1 MKKRLWSVFMA
12 FCLMLTLLP
21 AGALAAED
29 SEAPVSAVTAGDAES
44 LKSAI
49 ASAKDGDT
57 IEIPSGTY
65 EIGSL
70 TVTKAISLQGA
81 GADETILV
89 GVLKIAGSE
98 NDPGSDPTS
107 TSISVSGITFRP
119 AQDADS
125 VNFGLYFGNGWNT
138 NAYMTNWNITVSN
151 CAFEDWQYAICL
163 QGGTLDSGSTSG
175 NTLTVTGCT
184 FDGVFCA
191 TSVCATSGTLDMAA
205 SDFEASGPYYY
216 AAQVFGDEDGQ
227 HNYYYSTLTSDP
239 VDVTIDSDNGR
250 PAEGFQ
256 GFSVIVLDESG
267 TPKSYADTVSGAVT
281 AADDGDTIYLPAGE
295 YEIGSLNNIT
305 KAVNIQ
311 GEGAGETILT
321 GTMMYQNLTD
331 GGGTNKS
338 ITIEG
343 ITLNAPSGE
352 NANHQ
357 GLCWSTGVSGYQLN
371 VTGCEFN
378 GWQYA
383 IGINSGASSN
393 TLNVS
398 NTSFN
403 DTFCAMSVKEGDNNN
418 SVSVDTA
425 SVTTTEGLFAVQKFG
440 STTNENNYYYNA
452 EDAAKNENAVPGSE
466 IGTVPSI
473 WEAKSG
479 NTYGSLKDLVEAA
492 ASAEA
497 PVTIELLS
505 DIALEESITIPA
517 KDITIHGS
525 NHSIT
530 YPVSA
535 SAAFTIPSGA
545 EGNSLTVQGVSF
557 VVSDVEETPV
567 TGFGILVGEATDG
580 VSVTVADCSFA
591 NLYSGVYFGHL
602 ETGAT
607 GSLSITNSTY
617 TNCVY
622 GYSVDEVTNGSAVNA
637 VEPTFTGNTG
647 DVTESE
653 SWDSI
658 TVTHAGSV
666 TAYGSWDAAYA
677 AAQTGDTITLYMDVE
692 TEALQIEKQITLDG
706 NGHTIRYSGS
716 ATAEAPANGAL
727 ITVQGDSADSVEIK
741 NLTVETDGKVKHGVQ
756 FYCVEGGALTNVTIN
771 GGAYTSVNVNGSQV
785 TMTDCTLKPSES
797 AYANIEY
804 GMGSGVTEIPEI
816 TLSNVTGN
824 PDKPLVYADKATAD
838 AVKANDSTIDSSATA
853 ADIAAA
859 INETYLTGAQITL
872 VYSEGDGDPTVIPG
886 TEIYTITLDA
896 NGGSF
901 AAGAP
906 TSATTNNENQL
917 DLDALSV
924 PTREGYTF
932 AGWFTEASGGTQITA
947 ETTFSGND
955 TLYAHWSSNSSG
967 YIPGGSGSTT
977 YAITIEGSDCGTVT
991 SNRTSAASG
1000 VTVTLTVTP
1009 DEGYELDTLTV
1020 TDRDGDT
1027 ITLTNKGDGTY
1038 TFTMPASRVTVT
1050 ATFQAVTDEPA
1061 DTGLPFTD
1069 VAASVWYYDAVQYVY
1084 GQGMMNGTSASTFSP
1099 LMTTD
1104 RAMIV
1109 TILYR
1114 LEGEPAVTGTS
1125 AFSDVADGQWYTDA
1139 VIWAADNGIVTGY
1152 DTGAFGPSDTVTR
1165 EQMAAILYR
1174 YASYK
1179 GYDVTASADLS
1190 GYADQAQISGY
1201 ALTAMQW
1208 ANAESLITGTSDS
1221 TLTPGGSA
1229 TRAEAA
1235 TILMRFAQSVAN

>member
-21 AGALAAED
+21 AGALAAEIKSGD
-29 SEAPVSAVTAGDAES
+29 SPVSTVYEAWTSADTLPTSGTYSLTQDVTITPTFSSYPTVRDSLVLDLNGHTITVSGSYGYAYFVQSNGNLTIEDHSEESSGKITNSGATGSSKTLIQINSGTFTLSGGTLENTTSSGYALYVNGGGSATISGGCIVNTASSGHAVFINGTSEASKSGGTLTLAGGEIKNTADGGNAIYVNGGNAAAASFVMEGGTITQESSYSSSAAVYANNGAESITISGGEIDSNSMGVYAAFTPVTVTGGTITTEKQAFQTRNTTIAPKDGSSVTVTAG
-44 LKSAI
+44 
-49 ASAKDGDT
+49 
-57 IEIPSGTY
+57 
-65 EIGSL
+65 
-70 TVTKAISLQGA
+70 GA
-81 GADETILV
+81 LFYTF
-89 GVLKIAGSE
+89 S
-98 NDPGSDPTS
+98 GSDNK
-107 TSISVSGITFRP
+107 V
-119 AQDADS
+119 
-125 VNFGLYFGNGWNT
+125 L
-138 NAYMTNWNITVSN
+138 
-151 CAFEDWQYAICL
+151 
-163 QGGTLDSGSTSG
+163 GGTFSATTLVQEYTSADDDT
-175 NTLTVTGCT
+175 TLTVTGGT
-184 FDGVFCA
+184 Y
-191 TSVCATSGTLDMAA
+191 SGGISDAELNEFIPAGMEAVQSGDSWSLGISDDAIAEVNGIGYTTL
-205 SDFEASGPYYY
+205 SDAVNA
-216 AAQVFGDEDGQ
+216 AAQSE
-227 HNYYYSTLTSDP
+227 SATITLRSEVVLTEP
-239 VDVTIDSDNGR
+239 VAI
-250 PAEGFQ
+250 P
-256 GFSVIVLDESG
+256 
-267 TPKSYADTVSGAVT
+267 SGA
-281 AADDGDTIYLPAGE
+281 
-295 YEIGSLNNIT
+295 
-305 KAVNIQ
+305 
-311 GEGAGETILT
+311 
-321 GTMMYQNLTD
+321 
-331 GGGTNKS
+331 S
-338 ITIEG
+338 ITI
-343 ITLNAPSGE
+343 N
-352 NANHQ
+352 
-357 GLCWSTGVSGYQLN
+357 
-371 VTGCEFN
+371 
-378 GWQYA
+378 
-383 IGINSGASSN
+383 
-393 TLNVS
+393 
-398 NTSFN
+398 
-403 DTFCAMSVKEGDNNN
+403 
-418 SVSVDTA
+418 
-425 SVTTTEGLFAVQKFG
+425 
-440 STTNENNYYYNA
+440 
-452 EDAAKNENAVPGSE
+452 
-466 IGTVPSI
+466 
-473 WEAKSG
+473 
-479 NTYGSLKDLVEAA
+479 
-492 ASAEA
+492 
-497 PVTIELLS
+497 
-505 DIALEESITIPA
+505 
-517 KDITIHGS
+517 GS

-545 EGNSLTVQGVSF
+545 EGTSLTVQRVSF
-557 VVSDVEETPV
+557 VVSDAEEPPV

-617 TNCVY
+617 ANCVY
-622 GYSVDEVTNGSAVNA
+622 GYSVDEVTNGSAVNV
-637 VEPTFTGNTG
+637 VEPIFTGNTG
-647 DVTESE
+647 DVTEFE

-658 TVTHAGSV
+658 TVTHAGTV
-666 TAYGSWDAAYA
+666 TAYGFWDAAYA
-677 AAQTGDTITLYMDVE
+677 AAQAGDTITLYMDVE

-716 ATAEAPANGAL
+716 ATAAAPANGAL

-771 GGAYTSVNVNGSQV
+771 GGAYTSVNVNGSEV
-785 TMTDCTLKPSES
+785 TMTDCTLNPSES

-804 GMGSGVTEIPEI
+804 GMGSGVSEIPEI

-838 AVKANDSTIDSSATA
+838 AIKANDSTIGSSASA
-853 ADIAAA
+853 DDIAAA
-859 INETYLTGAQITL
+859 INEKYLTGAQITL
-872 VYSEGDGDPTVIPG
+872 VYSDGGGDPTVIPG

-947 ETTFSGND
+947 ETTFSEDD

-1069 VAASVWYYDAVQYVY
+1069 VAASAWYYDAVQYVY
-1084 GQGMMNGTSASTFSP
+1084 EQGMMNGTSASTFSP

-1190 GYADQAQISGY
+1190 GYADQAQISAY

-1208 ANAESLITGTSDS
+1208 ANAEGLITGTSDS
-1221 TLTPGGSA
+1221 ALTPGGSA